1 MADPIDDIQPG
12 NFNAENIADPVDA
25 AEEAMAAS
33 IAAAMVGL
41 DEDLAM
47 PLLHLAAKKGFTLI
61 VEHLL
66 AEGADANIRHGVDE
80 ESVLD
85 LAAMRG
91 FLDIMRLLLEHGVD
105 ANSAR
110 SNGQTTLHAAVC
122 QGRADIIDLLISA
135 GADVNSLTLEGL
147 SPLHFAAG
155 LTRSGDAAAILLR
168 RGADKDALTVVG
180 TTPLHVAAQ
189 VGNLDATR
197 ALLAAGAD
205 ETLRAH
211 DHMFAPLDTA
221 AQYGQV
227 EAIRV
232 LARHGVDLD
241 ATPDTIGFTALHC
254 AAQRDDAV
262 VVAALVE
269 AGASVAPQLFEKGIT
284 PLHSAAEALALEA
297 MAALLQRGAPVLALP
312 VQEVEEE
319 SQEEDTG
326 VAIRTRNE
334 SPLHLAARQGGK
346 ERAAEAVDLLLK
358 WGADES
364 ELDNDGKTA
373 AEVVGADV
381 SEEWSLAADADR
393 VLELLARAPA
403 NRAWRR
409 HGLLLMCLARERR
422 RRRRGRKSGG
432 KGKEGLPA
440 KAGGDGGGGGS
451 GSTAMPSCAD
461 FGVRLPVSPAVS
473 AVSAAA
479 AAGVATAEAAI
490 AVAQE
495 AMAAAMVG
503 PRKRETTPVM
513 QGCPWADFGSRSG
526 TCSSR
531 CVGRKNNCRGAG
543 RWSDDDLEGVVTMLL
558 EFEEEGFFR
567 TIVGYL

>member
-1 MADPIDDIQPG
+1 MADPIDDIQPAG
-12 NFNAENIADPVDA
+12 NFNPENIADLVDA

-33 IAAAMVGL
+33 IAAAMVRL

-66 AEGADANIRHGVDE
+66 AEGTDANIRHGVDE

-122 QGRADIIDLLISA
+122 HGRADIIDLLISA
-135 GADVNSLTLEGL
+135 GADVNALTLEGL

-180 TTPLHVAAQ
+180 ITPLHVAAQ
-189 VGNLDATR
+189 VGNLNATR

-211 DHMFAPLDTA
+211 DHMFAPLDAA

-241 ATPDTIGFTALHC
+241 ATPDTIGFTALHS

-312 VQEVEEE
+312 VQEEEE
-319 SQEEDTG
+319 GSQEEDTG

-334 SPLHLAARQGGK
+334 SPLHIAARQGGK

-422 RRRRGRKSGG
+422 RRGQKSGG

-440 KAGGDGGGGGS
+440 KAGDGGVGGGS

-473 AVSAAA
+473 AVSAAEA
-479 AAGVATAEAAI
+479 AAAEAEI
-490 AVAQE
+490 AAAQE
-495 AMAAAMVG
+495 AAVAAMVG

-531 CVGRKNNCRGAG
+531 CVGSKNKCRGAG
-543 RWSDDDLEGVVTMLL
+543 RGSDDGLEGVVTMLL